1 MSENSGPG
9 GETNAQKMARIRETQ
24 RETARI
30 TKPKVTPRGG
40 PGAKI
45 QKTGSL
51 STAKA
56 VKKYVTDPGKNF
68 KGVGSNFY
76 TPPKGKTGSST
87 GGGKGDDK
95 PKLIKDATET
105 SVGTLPNTS
114 GLVDDVNFKD
124 EYFAEVKRLVLT
136 LVNNAKDLLMRYN
149 FSSINSIT
157 DYYLDADREAIS
169 QDVLSGLA
177 RPEPPFG
184 PQQALQQE
192 KFSFSV
198 NEINN
203 KINDFKSDLDK
214 INYFGTQRGDTFLP
228 QKVRISSGI
237 AYYDMKFE
245 FSSIYDKN
253 NYVIRCYEIS

>member
-24 RETARI
+24 RETAKI
-30 TKPKVTPRGG
+30 TKPKTTPRGG

-76 TPPKGKTGSST
+76 TPSKGKTG
-87 GGGKGDDK
+87 GGGGGGGGDGK
-95 PKLIKDATET
+95 KLVQDATEVST
-105 SVGTLPNTS
+105 GTLSNTS
-114 GLVDDVNFKD
+114 GLVDDVNYK
-124 EYFAEVKRLVLT
+124 EQYFAEVKRLVLS
-136 LVNNAKDLLMRYN
+136 LVYNAKDLLMRYN
-149 FSSINSIT
+149 FSSINSIS
-157 DYYLDADREAIS
+157 DFYLDADREAIS
-169 QDVLSGLA
+169 QDVVSTLA

-184 PQQALQQE
+184 PQQALQQD

-203 KINDFKSDLDK
+203 KINDSVLDTDK
-214 INYFGTQRGDTFLP
+214 INFFGTQRGDTFLP
-228 QKVRISSGI
+228 QKVRISSGV
-237 AYYDMKFE
+237 AYYDMRFT
-245 FSSIYDKN
+245 FSSVYDQN
-253 NYVIRCYEIS
+253 NYVIKCYEIS

>member
-30 TKPKVTPRGG
+30 TKPKPTPRGG

-56 VKKYVTDPGKNF
+56 VKKYVTDPGKDF

-76 TPPKGKTGSST
+76 TPPKGKTGTSGGSS
-87 GGGKGDDK
+87 GSNNGS
-95 PKLIKDATET
+95 KLVQDATET
-105 SVGTLPNTS
+105 SSGTVSNTS
-114 GLVDDVNFKD
+114 GLVDDVNYK
-124 EYFAEVKRLVLT
+124 EQYFAEAKRLVLS
-136 LVNNAKDLLMRYN
+136 LVYNAKDLLMRYN
-149 FSSINSIT
+149 FSSINSIS
-157 DYYLDADREAIS
+157 DFYLDADREAIS
-169 QDVLSGLA
+169 QDVVSSLA

-184 PQQALQQE
+184 PQEALQQD

-203 KINDFKSDLDK
+203 KINDSVLDVDK
-214 INYFGTQRGDTFLP
+214 INFFGTQRGDTFLP
-228 QKVRISSGI
+228 QKVKISSGI
-237 AYYDMKFE
+237 AYYDMRFT

-253 NYVIRCYEIS
+253 NYVIKCYEIS